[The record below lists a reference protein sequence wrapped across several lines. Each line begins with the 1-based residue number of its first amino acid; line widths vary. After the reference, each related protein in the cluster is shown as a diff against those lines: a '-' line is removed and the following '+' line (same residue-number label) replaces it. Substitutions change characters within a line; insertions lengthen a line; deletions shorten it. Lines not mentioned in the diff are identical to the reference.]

1 MTRLLWG
8 KLFPAARLTP
18 KNRGADAAPL
28 RCLITDRASYKASQ
42 GKRADSRRPTNLLLS
57 AGLMADLREATG
69 NAILVRDRQLG
80 VARQCENVAR
90 GGFRFG
96 ELTGSIAE
104 VLEARLQVQRLRV
117 VDRATNLVRLELL
130 HHMIAQTVLNA
141 DTVLV
146 EDVSS
151 LGLNLGQ
158 LNRVQNGRLPEQ
170 LTVTLSIVLP
180 RCGPFIEPSQFQ
192 SQHGG
197 LQ

>member
-1 MTRLLWG
+1 MENNC
-8 KLFPAARLTP
+8 A
-18 KNRGADAAPL
+18 N
-28 RCLITDRASYKASQ
+28 
-42 GKRADSRRPTNLLLS
+42 SRRSTNLLLN

-69 NAILVRDRQLG
+69 DAILVRDRQLG
-80 VARQCENVAR
+80 IAWQCENVAR

-104 VLEARLQVQRLRV
+104 VLEARLQVQRLRI
-117 VDRATNLVRLELL
+117 VDRTANLVRLELL
-130 HHMIAQTVLNA
+130 HHMIALTVLNT

-151 LGLNLGQ
+151 FGLNLGQ
-158 LNRVQNGRLPEQ
+158 LDRVQNARLSEQ
-170 LTVTLSIVLP
+170 FAVALSVVLP
-180 RCGPFIEPSQFQ
+180 SGGPLIEPSQFQ